1 MNKHK
6 IKIKEYIYVF
16 CKTDIRMLVYFFCA
30 FSVGQFENFF
40 FVFEKTNKLMQSL
53 VKIAKSTVKKLTNFW
68 QSSASFI

>member
-16 CKTDIRMLVYFFCA
+16 CKTDIRMLVYFFCD

-40 FVFEKTNKLMQSL
+40 SYLKKHKNKLMQSL
-53 VKIAKSTVKKLTNFW
+53 VKIAKSTVKKLTNF
-68 QSSASFI
+68 

>member
-40 FVFEKTNKLMQSL
+40 SYSKKHKNKLMQSL

-68 QSSASFI
+68 HIKSK